1 MREER
6 EAGKWQTFQSTLRP
20 LVKLRT
26 QPGSLIS
33 AFYEFCNWKSFPTFR
48 ISYKSNFVAARKKKK
63 KKNLLPHVFSPAKDF
78 MDPLPPN
85 SVFSSLI
92 KKFLEREKEGQLS
105 KVMSLDS
112 TWRGR
117 PRDRGREGGCYHLHE
132 CLPKDHILMAWS
144 SVWCYREVME
154 PLAEQLCGKSS
165 AIGGVP
171 SRAMVGPWSLPVA
184 LLTSWVTRWEA
195 WSGTPT
201 CHAALSQQRP
211 RGIMDGFFHIR
222 RLTKLVHL

>member
-48 ISYKSNFVAARKKKK
+48 ISYKSNFVAARDKKKK
-63 KKNLLPHVFSPAKDF
+63 KPASTRVFSSQGFHGPPA
-78 MDPLPPN
+78 PN

-132 CLPKDHILMAWS
+132 CLPKHRILMAWS

-171 SRAMVGPWSLPVA
+171 SRAIVGPWPLPVA
-184 LLTSWVTRWEA
+184 LLTSWATRWEA

-211 RGIMDGFFHIR
+211 SGIMDGFFHIH